1 MPSAGDSVAQN
12 AEAVKRDEC
21 LPENM
26 DVEEDIPSNMD
37 VMERQDGEFV
47 HTFYMKKRKESA
59 PQTFNAGVDSKNAAD
74 ANSSD
79 TSIRTSGR
87 ESQGKYSPDS
97 ENDRRKAAQF
107 AVIQSGNAAED
118 AAEKMQYMA
127 EDPATLLPELTGRI
141 QFDLTWLSEHYD
153 ALPRDNQAYVI
164 RDADGA
170 FVSEFFWAR
179 YGAKDGKGWIA
190 LEAVYD
196 GTHNWGASYIVDETY
211 EEAYYYTTQ
220 NGYEFLITADSGT
233 VWADCTTDH
242 ASVSLYGA
250 YLTTQD
256 MEQIVEYMA
265 VSMRE

>member
-1 MPSAGDSVAQN
+1 MCMGTEGVSPAASQPTEASERGYLETPSAGGSVAQN

-47 HTFYMKKRKESA
+47 YTFHMKKRRESA

-118 AAEKMQYMA
+118 DYHTWIRSADEIKTFDEALRDPEWADYDSFDPDYTAAR
-127 EDPATLLPELTGRI
+127 G
-141 QFDLTWLSEHYD
+141 
-153 ALPRDNQAYVI
+153 
-164 RDADGA
+164 
-170 FVSEFFWAR
+170 
-179 YGAKDGKGWIA
+179 GWI
-190 LEAVYD
+190 
-196 GTHNWGASYIVDETY
+196 
-211 EEAYYYTTQ
+211 
-220 NGYEFLITADSGT
+220 
-233 VWADCTTDH
+233 
-242 ASVSLYGA
+242 
-250 YLTTQD
+250 
-256 MEQIVEYMA
+256 
-265 VSMRE
+265 